1 MNSASFKGSFV
12 NNVNIKHREDNE
24 YKPYKASFVELNP
37 KDKQDLS
44 IFKDLEHSWM
54 GASSYALCDDAVISS
69 KNLNDDRMYFALTS
83 QNKDFHKMDPEKVL
97 GLVEMTKGTEENY
110 INFLQVHP
118 DNMTQKPMGKVMKKF
133 LTLLNGKKNNLDV
146 PGNEY
151 KGIGTS
157 ILDSMKKISDK
168 SLSFYATDTE
178 MSFFKKNGFKKTNFL
193 FPNHVT
199 WLKK

>member
-12 NNVNIKHREDNE
+12 NNVNIKHREGNE

-54 GASSYALCDDAVISS
+54 GASNYALCDDAVVSS
-69 KNLNDDRMYFALTS
+69 KNSNDNRMYFALTS
-83 QNKDFHKMDPEKVL
+83 QKKDFHKMEPEKVL
-97 GLVEMTKGTEENY
+97 GLVEMTKGPEENY

-118 DNMTQKPMGKVMKKF
+118 DNITQKPMGKVMKKV
-133 LTLLNGKKNNLDV
+133 LTLLTGKKNNLDV
-146 PGNEY
+146 PENEY
-151 KGIGTS
+151 KGIGTFILNS
-157 ILDSMKKISDK
+157 IKNISDK
-168 SLSFYATDTE
+168 SLSFYATDNE
-178 MSFFKKNGFKKTNFL
+178 MSFFKKNGFEKTNFL

-199 WLKK
+199 WVKK